1 MWQQMFDRL
10 LYRYQGNGKFISMGY
25 LPQCSGQDNDG
36 QKGLYELRMAFT
48 PY

>member
-10 LYRYQGNGKFISMGY
+10 LYRYRCNGKIISMGY
-25 LPQCSGQDNDG
+25 FSQRSGQDNVR
-36 QKGLYELRMAFT
+36 QEGLYELRMAFT

>member
-10 LYRYQGNGKFISMGY
+10 LHRYSYNGEIISMGY
-25 LPQCSGQDNDG
+25 ISQRARQDNAG
-36 QKGLYELRMAFT
+36 QEGLYELRMAFT

>member
-10 LYRYQGNGKFISMGY
+10 LYRYCHNGQVVPLGHIS
-25 LPQCSGQDNDG
+25 PRPGQDNVR
-36 QKGLYELRMAFT
+36 QEGLYELRMAFT